1 MLRTDW
7 FPTSIKP
14 VRVGVY
20 EVLVGSMNAYSYWDG
35 KVFRSCA
42 ESVQFAI
49 PTDRYRRKASD
60 YMQEP
65 TAMWRGLAE
74 DPNVQP

>member
-1 MLRTDW
+1 
-7 FPTSIKP
+7 
-14 VRVGVY
+14 
-20 EVLVGSMNAYSYWDG
+20 MNAYSYWDG